1 MRNTGDAAAAPRDNQ
16 IVARSVR
23 RSPLLDVGADVAA
36 VLRPEEA
43 ARLHDLR
50 DLDRL
55 RCASCE
61 RWIEPGSDAQA
72 SVSISLDTDSVAV
85 EFSHPG
91 CSPPSRADLRE
102 LVVHARS
109 EPLGIEYS
117 QALHSDA
124 GAVLLWER
132 KLDLRVRGLAG
143 GEQYLYLDTDW
154 WEGFH
159 PPLADEPV
167 HLLVGWLLRSHDVD
181 LVLFRGDS
189 EIERFHDAI
198 ERAPAG
204 WCESLEE
211 SGFCLLVVGAGIGL
225 DRPAAASIQRA
236 LRERR
241 ALIGLAEVAL

>member
-1 MRNTGDAAAAPRDNQ
+1 M
-16 IVARSVR
+16 
-23 RSPLLDVGADVAA
+23 
-36 VLRPEEA
+36 
-43 ARLHDLR
+43 
-50 DLDRL
+50 
-55 RCASCE
+55 
-61 RWIEPGSDAQA
+61 
-72 SVSISLDTDSVAV
+72 SLDGGSVAV
-85 EFSHPG
+85 EFNHLECSASH
-91 CSPPSRADLRE
+91 ADLRE
-102 LVVHARS
+102 LVVHAGS

-117 QALHSDA
+117 QALHPEA

-132 KLDLRVRGLAG
+132 KLDLRVRGLDG
-143 GEQYLYLDTDW
+143 LEEYLYLDTDW

-167 HLLVGWLLRSHDVD
+167 HLLVGWLLRSEDAD
-181 LVLFRGDS
+181 LVLLHGDS

-204 WCESLEE
+204 WLDSLEE

-241 ALIGLAEVAL
+241 ALMGLAEFAL